1 LDIIYPLS
9 GYRIFKNPG
18 FHPGITCF
26 LKFCDQQGLAK
37 LREAIE
43 NEELKALKKATWSY
57 DSIKFYPALGK
68 IGNIFW
74 TVYTDKKWGN
84 KIA

>member
-1 LDIIYPLS
+1 M
-9 GYRIFKNPG
+9 
-18 FHPGITCF
+18 
-26 LKFCDQQGLAK
+26 
-37 LREAIE
+37 REAIE